1 MLNIL
6 DLGVCILT
14 VITQILR
21 VLRLSTDRLTH
32 VAIENV
38 TESIYVIFTEN
49 TGFATLLLSV
59 TRCLSVIN
67 PMSRI
72 RGLRVAVS
80 ACIFIVYTTSREI
93 IFYLIWIF
101 ARTTYSSQVHATIIA
116 SEIGLLVI
124 FVIVANLI
132 SVSTL
137 LRSGNVAEQS
147 REAGFQATL
156 TIFILSALF
165 CVFNATYCI
174 SFVIHVYSNKPINDN
189 VALWFGAF
197 YAVPI
202 NSALNPIIYF
212 WRKKEMKEYL
222 MNLMKATFTFC
233 YKQPRNRQN

>member
-6 DLGVCILT
+6 DLGVCVLT
-14 VITQILR
+14 VITQIFR
-21 VLRLSTDRLTH
+21 VLRLSTSRLTH
-32 VAIENV
+32 VALENV

-59 TRCLSVIN
+59 TRCLSVIT
-67 PMSRI
+67 PISRI

-80 ACIFIVYTTSREI
+80 ACIFIVYTISREV
-93 IFYLIWIF
+93 IFSLIWIF
-101 ARTTYSSQVHATIIA
+101 ARTTYSPKVHATIIA
-116 SEIGLLVI
+116 SEIGLLVMS
-124 FVIVANLI
+124 VIVANLI
-132 SVSTL
+132 SVTTL
-137 LRSGNVAEQS
+137 LRSGSIAEQS

-156 TIFILSALF
+156 TIVILSALF
-165 CVFNATYCI
+165 CVFNTAYCV
-174 SFVIHVYSNKPINDN
+174 SFVIHVYSDKPINDD

-222 MNLMKATFTFC
+222 MNLIKATFTFC
-233 YKQPRNRQN
+233 DKQPRNEQN